1 MQILKMKKT
10 RSIFAALTAFLFV
23 MANILGIYSQIYA
36 GPSDKAKI
44 TGFSVST
51 SHDGEVKTPS
61 IPPAAKKTDIQKIR
75 LSVSYDKEIKLMD
88 KDGDGSVTNDILK
101 EFEIKLYSGVL
112 TTLTDTEAKSGAFE
126 MNTYGKYA
134 GISLSE
140 DNKTLYIDVYVGYS
154 SYVGTVTVAS
164 TATNTT
170 ILTADSEQPVE
181 WEDISVQPP
190 IGGQL
195 ATVSQTV
202 ADGSEVNAS
211 VTKQLSF
218 TNAAIRGNT
227 YFVLLK
233 NGQPVGNLKS
243 TPLEYHFSLSNDSYL
258 DTDAAKQMMKNP
270 GTMTNFNNAFNSEGY
285 TLTLDETDSTTFTIS
300 ASNSAKGDVLDLLIV
315 EYPRQDNTD
324 IDNEALSDKISEAK
338 ALNKSSYT
346 EESYTSLASVL
357 AKADSVNKNVMTTS
371 PVYYLQSEVDAQT
384 AALTAAIAALIPS
397 EGGGE
402 DPGENPGEEPD
413 TEPAVMT
420 GYEVDTF
427 NQGEAS
433 VPVQDDFP
441 LIQSN
446 DQVVR
451 IKINF
456 DKEIYLVD
464 VDRDGD
470 MQDDILDEFKVYL
483 YGYSEDT
490 SRVTSLHKNYYGV
503 DRYAE
508 VSKGSDNKSL
518 IFDIHIGYSSRD
530 QLVIDVPDILTTVKT
545 VSNDIAAECEG
556 IDIYHTNGVSMD
568 TVSQTIADPDK
579 GIEASVTVNVNAPTG
594 KLIRSAAYFVLLENG
609 NYGPKGG
616 FQGLESVKWIYGS
629 PLDGFMTSF
638 STPTQAEIG
647 TWNYNYL
654 SMDSESYAQK
664 IADQLK
670 AYIDNFNES
679 YADSNSGSGDN
690 KYFAD
695 YEIIRTGT
703 QITITRH
710 NAKKGD
716 IIDFLLAGNQRDLA
730 RGSGSSMSDNA
741 KDKSALQT
749 LISQASKLKEVS
761 YTKSSFAVLSKE
773 LAFAKNIN
781 SSKFF
786 VQSEVDAQAA
796 KLSAAIEQLVPSGE
810 TAPDDPQVT
819 ENSAK
824 ITGIS
829 SVYSQHSGEV
839 SYSTYNGTTD
849 TFDDQVFNVT
859 VNFDKE
865 ITLVDKDG
873 DGSASDDVVDELNI
887 ILNSTMDITSV
898 PTGLL
903 SYEYTTT
910 YTGAEPYKKYATVT
924 LGEDKKSLKF
934 KIHVGYAPF
943 SGNVKI
949 QPPEDGALSTVL
961 TADSSDSVDWS
972 NIEFFMATGG
982 KLETVKQV
990 VATDAANASVTKKVS
1005 GFPAAT
1011 RGMVHLIFLKN
1022 GVPVA
1027 SLNSYGGN
1035 VTAHNH
1041 NYLSMTNETF
1051 SMLIAGSG
1059 GADVDDGGF
1068 GAGSS
1073 GYFGN
1078 TFGSDYI
1085 SVANGDTFTI
1095 TAKDSEPGDVI
1106 DLLIVGYPRDTR
1118 AGYTDDNSQDKS
1130 ELEAAIQEAQ
1140 AIDSSLYTPKTYAA
1154 LQAEITK
1161 ANIVNESEYYLR
1173 DEVDA
1178 QTASLESAVTA
1189 LRTVEEGDLPDE
1201 EPNEDN
1207 GSPDGK
1213 TETHLTDTATGIQ
1226 LIADSGVL
1234 PAETQL
1240 IINQLT
1246 SGAVYDSVKLQIS
1259 DISGKFT
1266 IFDISLEKDG
1276 VTIQPDGTVTVKIP
1290 IPEGYDAS
1298 KIKLYHIKGD
1308 TRAEVAFTISGNYII
1323 FTADSFSP
1331 YVIVEA
1337 ANTQAVTTSASTVQ
1351 TGDSES
1357 MTMYIMLMGAVAIYG
1372 TIEITRRAR
1381 RKSSVK

>member
-23 MANILGIYSQIYA
+23 MANMLGIYSQIYA

-51 SHDGEVKTPS
+51 SHDGEVKTPAMPS
-61 IPPAAKKTDIQKIR
+61 LKKTDVQKIR

-88 KDGDGSVTNDILK
+88 RDADGSVTDDILQ
-101 EFEIKLYSGVL
+101 EFTMQIGYVPT
-112 TTLTDTEAKSGAFE
+112 TTLTDTEVKSGVME
-126 MNTYGKYA
+126 TQTYGKYA
-134 GISLSE
+134 NVSLSE
-140 DNKTLYIDVYVGYS
+140 DNKTLYIDVYTGYTAGVGNIVITS
-154 SYVGTVTVAS
+154 SPG
-164 TATNTT
+164 TNTT
-170 ILTADSEQPVE
+170 ILTADNDQPVE
-181 WEDISVQPP
+181 WDDINVQPP
-190 IGGQL
+190 VGGQL
-195 ATVSQTV
+195 TTMSQTV
-202 ADGSEVNAS
+202 ADGSGVNAS

-233 NGQPVGNLKS
+233 NGLPVGNLKD
-243 TPLEYHFSLSNDSYL
+243 TPLGYHFSLSNDAYL
-258 DTDAAKQMMKNP
+258 DPDAAKQMMEKS
-270 GTMTNFNNAFNSEGY
+270 GTMTSFNSAFSSEGY
-285 TLTLDETDSTTFTIS
+285 TLILDETDPTTFTIS

-324 IDNEALSDKISEAK
+324 IDSEALSDKISEAK

-357 AKADSVNKNVMTTS
+357 AKADSVNKNVTTTS
-371 PVYYLQSEVDAQT
+371 PVCYLQSEVDTQT

-433 VPVQDDFP
+433 VPVLEGWSD
-441 LIQSN
+441 LVQSN
-446 DQVVR
+446 DQIVQ

-464 VDRDGD
+464 VDGDGD
-470 MQDDILDEFKVYL
+470 IQDDLLDEFKVYL
-483 YGYSEDT
+483 DNYPEAT
-490 SRVTSLHKNYYGV
+490 SYDRAISLHKSYYGV

-518 IFDIHIGYSSRD
+518 VFNIHIGYSSNNR
-530 QLVIDVPDILTTVKT
+530 LVIDVPDTLTTVKT
-545 VSNDIAAECEG
+545 TSNDVAAECKD

-579 GIEASVTVNVNAPTG
+579 GIDASVTVNVNAPKD
-594 KLIRSAAYFVLLENG
+594 KLIRSYAYFVLLENG
-609 NYGPKGG
+609 KYGPIGG
-616 FQGLESVKWIYGS
+616 FQGLDSVKQA
-629 PLDGFMTSF
+629 PAGFLTSF
-638 STPTQAEIG
+638 FIPDVAATGALLSFD
-647 TWNYNYL
+647 YL
-654 SMDSESYAQK
+654 SLDSESYAQM
-664 IADQLK
+664 IADSLREYI
-670 AYIDNFNES
+670 AYFNDI
-679 YADSNSGSGDN
+679 YADKTTGSGDHT
-690 KYFAD
+690 YFAD

-741 KDKSALQT
+741 KDKSTLQT

-761 YTKSSFAVLSKE
+761 YTKASFAVLSKE

-873 DGSASDDVVDELNI
+873 DGSTSDDVVDELNI

-924 LGEDKKSLKF
+924 LGEDKKSLNF

-961 TADSSDSVDWS
+961 TAGSSDSVDWS

-990 VATDAANASVTKKVS
+990 VATDTANASITKKVS

-1027 SLNSYGGN
+1027 NLNSYGSN

-1078 TFGSDYI
+1078 AFGSDYI

-1130 ELEAAIQEAQ
+1130 ELETAIQEAQ

-1161 ANIVNESEYYLR
+1161 ANIVNESEYYLQ

-1213 TETHLTDTATGIQ
+1213 AETHLTDTASGIQ

-1266 IFDISLEKDG
+1266 VFDISLEKDG

-1308 TRAEVAFTISGNYII
+1308 TRTEVAFTISGNYII

-1337 ANTQAVTTSASTVQ
+1337 ANTQAVTTGTSTVR

-1357 MTMYIMLMGAVAIYG
+1357 MTMYIMLMGAAAIYG
-1372 TIEITRRAR
+1372 TLEITRRAR